1 MLDEFEEE
9 CETGFCEVTGPS
21 EDEIVQGEQYSSRF
35 DKDLNLE
42 FKSVKEQITDDEIEC
57 GFVTYA
63 RWAANSLEV
72 KSEFDGST
80 LKFIDIEN
88 YMEDLQG
95 RGIKKVPAIILKDKV
110 INDLEEVKKYLNE
123 LKG

>member
-1 MLDEFEEE
+1 MLDEFEEDYE
-9 CETGFCEVTGPS
+9 NEFCEVTGPN

-35 DKDLNLE
+35 DKDLNLK
-42 FKSVKEQITDDEIEC
+42 FKYIKKQITDDEIES
-57 GFVTYA
+57 GFVIYA
-63 RWAANSLEV
+63 RWSQQSLEV

-110 INDLEEVKKYLNE
+110 INDLTEVKKYLKK
-123 LKG
+123 LKE